1 MATKVSDHVYCR
13 IGKNGDSNNGVI
25 ICDTC
30 SIVIDTATDPDQT
43 TKDLGTLKK
52 TTNKKI
58 KYLINTHYHGD
69 HTLGNMYFSDIIAHK
84 SCYTILKERTPVYLE
99 YIKEEMEPEKF
110 KKFSIKLPTITFTKE
125 LSLYQPPL
133 IVVTHHG
140 GHTVGSSTVYIPEDK
155 VLFSGD
161 LLFVGYHPY
170 MGDANIPKW
179 ISALQELQTL
189 DITQIIPG
197 HGEICDKQEL
207 ETHIKYLNTFHA
219 NLRNLKET
227 HTKKELIE
235 NPNLLELP
243 DLGDKERI
251 ATNIEAQYE
260 KV

>member
-1 MATKVSDHVYCR
+1 MATKISDHVCCR
-13 IGKNGDSNNGVI
+13 IGKKGESNNGFI

-43 TKDLGTLKK
+43 TKDLKTLKK
-52 TTNKKI
+52 ITDKKI

-69 HTLGNMYFSDIIAHK
+69 HTWGNMYFKDIIAHT
-84 SCYTILKERTPVYLE
+84 SCYTTLKERIPAYLE

-110 KKFSIKLPTITFTKE
+110 KTFSIKLPTITFTKE
-125 LSLYQPPL
+125 LSLHLNPL
-133 IVVTHHG
+133 IVITHHG
-140 GHTVGSSTVYIPEDK
+140 GHTPGSSTVYIPEDK

-170 MGDANIPKW
+170 MGDADILKW
-179 ISALQELQTL
+179 ISALKNLQKL

-197 HGEICDKQEL
+197 HGEICDKKEL

-219 NLRNLKET
+219 NLKNLRES
-227 HTKKELIE
+227 HTKKELIK
-235 NPNLLELP
+235 NPDLLELP
-243 DLGDKERI
+243 KLGKKERI
-251 ATNIEAQYE
+251 TANIEAQYQ